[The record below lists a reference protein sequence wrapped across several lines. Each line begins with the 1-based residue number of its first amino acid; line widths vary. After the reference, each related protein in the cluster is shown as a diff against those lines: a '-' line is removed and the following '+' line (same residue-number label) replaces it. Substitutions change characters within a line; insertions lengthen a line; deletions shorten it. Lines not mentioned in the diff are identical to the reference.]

1 MKIKE
6 IRAAAIKRPRSIK
19 VGTAATEAGS
29 RQTAGKGDTDP
40 WDWASPMSGYPR
52 FKADRSLWRLPLDEV
67 ACVVTAEDGTWG
79 LGTTSYTGPV
89 VPLINDHFAP
99 LLAGEDCMATEKLSD
114 MMYRMSSPYGSSGLA
129 SCAAS
134 AIDIA
139 LWDLKGKLLNKP
151 VYELLGGPARD
162 RIFCYA
168 SGNDTQSYMELG
180 FKATKLFCP
189 AGPAEG
195 LAALETDEELV
206 SRTRDLIGPSVEL
219 MLDCWMGLD
228 VEFAV
233 RLAERLRPYGLK
245 WLEDCLIPDDHQG
258 YVEMRRRLPWQ
269 GLAAGEHWFTTLPFF
284 TAASQRVVDVLQPD
298 INWVGGVTAVVKI
311 CHFAEAAGISVIPH
325 CGGNKAVG
333 QHLAFA
339 MPSMQWA
346 EFGVGQIGVSGSLDE
361 SFPRMPG
368 TAVPEDGYL
377 VPNDSPGLGLEVTM
391 ESLEAA
397 IS

>member
-6 IRAAAIKRPRSIK
+6 IWAAAVTRPQAIR
-19 VGTAATEAGS
+19 VPTAAAKPAARRPS
-29 RQTAGKGDTDP
+29 NKGDDDP
-40 WDWASPMSGYPR
+40 WDWANPMSGYPR
-52 FKADRSLWRLPLDEV
+52 FKANRSLWRLPLDEV

-79 LGTTSYTGPV
+79 LGTTTYPGPV

-114 MMYRMSSPYGSSGLA
+114 MMYRMSTPYGSGGLA
-129 SCAAS
+129 SCGVS

-162 RIFCYA
+162 KIFCYA
-168 SGNDTQSYMELG
+168 SGNETQSYMELG

-189 AGPAEG
+189 EGPADG
-195 LAALETDEELV
+195 LAALETNEELV
-206 SRTRDLIGPSVEL
+206 SRTRELIGPSVEL
-219 MLDCWMGLD
+219 MLDCWMALD

-245 WLEDCLIPDDHQG
+245 WLEDCLMPDDHQG
-258 YVEMRRRLPWQ
+258 YVEMRKRLPWQ
-269 GLAAGEHWFTTLPFF
+269 GLASGEHWFTTLPFF
-284 TAASQRVVDVLQPD
+284 TAASERVVDVLQPD
-298 INWVGGVTAVVKI
+298 INWVGGVTAIVKI
-311 CHFAEAAGISVIPH
+311 CHIAEAAGLPVIPH

-339 MPSMQWA
+339 MPSMPWA
-346 EFGVGQIGVSGSLDE
+346 EFGVGPLDVTGSLDK
-361 SFPRMPG
+361 SSKRLRG
-368 TAVPEDGYL
+368 VAVPEEGYL
-377 VPNDSPGLGLEVTM
+377 VPNDAPGLGLEITM
-391 ESLEAA
+391 EGLEEA